1 MKPNAAIAATARLAA
16 SLLLLAALLLPTAV
30 AAGDRALA
38 EFIGYSEDGRYFA
51 FEEYGVQDGSGFP
64 YANIYVVDL
73 AADSWVPGTPVR
85 VRLESEEADLAAARA
100 EAREQVSG
108 QLAELGIDRPAHL
121 IALNGDGEAGSA
133 LTLDFGGVGYLPGEI
148 QNERRL
154 SLEIFDAPSPEDCTT
169 FLGEEA
175 KGYALLLEGEGGVRE
190 LHRDSGQLPQSR
202 GCPTTYRIYGVVA
215 RPDTGTLD
223 DAVAIVSV
231 YPFGF
236 EGPDRRFLA
245 VPLGE

>member
-1 MKPNAAIAATARLAA
+1 MKPNAVIAGMARLAA
-16 SLLLLAALLLPTAV
+16 SLLLVAALLLPTAA

-64 YANIYVVDL
+64 YANIYFIDL
-73 AADSWVPGTPVR
+73 PADAWVPGTPVR
-85 VRLESEEADLAAARA
+85 VRLDSEEADLAAART
-100 EAREQVSG
+100 EAREQASG
-108 QLAELGIDRPAHL
+108 QLAALGIDHPAHL
-121 IALNGDGEAGSA
+121 IALNGDGEPGDGQ
-133 LTLDFGGVGYLPGEI
+133 TLDFGAVGYLPGDL
-148 QNERRL
+148 QHERRL
-154 SLEIFDAPSPEDCTT
+154 SLEIFEAPSPEDCTT
-169 FLGEEA
+169 YLGEEA
-175 KGYALLLEGEGGVRE
+175 KGYALLLEGDGGVRE
-190 LHRDSGQLPQSR
+190 LHRDTGQLPQSR

>member
-1 MKPNAAIAATARLAA
+1 MIPNAVTAATARPAA
-16 SLLLLAALLLPTAV
+16 SLLLLGALLATPA

-51 FEEYGVQDGSGFP
+51 FEEFGVQDGSGFP
-64 YANIYVVDL
+64 YANIYFIDL
-73 AADSWVPGTPVR
+73 PADSWVAGTPVR
-85 VRLESEEADLAAARA
+85 VRLEDEEARLADARQQ
-100 EAREQVSG
+100 AREQAEG
-108 QLAELGIDRPAHL
+108 RLDELGIDHPAHL
-121 IALNGDGEAGSA
+121 IALNGDGEPGDA
-133 LTLDFGGVGYLPGEI
+133 LSLDFGAVGYLPGDL
-148 QNERRL
+148 QHERRL
-154 SLEIFDAPSPEDCTT
+154 SLEVFDAPSPHDCTA

-175 KGYALLLEGEGGVRE
+175 KGYALLLETDGAVRE
-190 LHRDSGQLPQSR
+190 LHRDAGQLPQSR
-202 GCPTTYRIYGVVA
+202 GCATAYRIYGVVA
-215 RPDTGTLD
+215 RPDTGTLA